1 MTTLK
6 PLLARNRSWALQKCQ
21 HDPDY
26 FEKWVDGQRPHSLW
40 IGCSDSRVPAEV
52 LTGSQPGE
60 LFVHRNIANMLDPAD
75 DNVMSVLQYALHY
88 LEVERVVLCGHYG
101 CGGVQAALSLPTL
114 PLAQESS
121 ALARRIGQLRHTLHH
136 EIAQIADGCGAAASP
151 GASTSASADAER
163 SRHALDAL
171 VEAAQPA
178 RLRLRSGFR
187 PFNHP
192 RRTPLTAGA
201 RPMNTLRQDSLAG
214 IVVFL
219 VALPLCLGIAQAS
232 GLPPFVGLLT
242 GIIGGLVVT
251 ALSPSRFAVSGPAA
265 GLVTIVVAAIES
277 LGSFSV
283 FLMALVLAGVLQ
295 LLFGILRAG
304 RFISLVP
311 ASVIK
316 GMLAA
321 IGILLI
327 MQQIPVAL
335 GTAEETGLADVV
347 QGNAAFSL
355 SAIAVAA
362 GGLLVL
368 WLWGSPLIR
377 RVKSLRWIPGPLIA
391 VLLGCVTT
399 LLLTHFAPQQLAALP
414 RITLPAFGSLGDLL
428 GELESPAWSAW
439 RNPSVWVV
447 AVTLALVASLE
458 TLLSQEAL
466 KKLRPQN
473 PPPSPN
479 REMVAQG
486 VGNLL
491 SGVLGAMPIT
501 AVIVRSSVNVSN
513 GAQSKL
519 SIFIHGVLLLICG
532 LWFSGLLTLIPLASL
547 AAVLLYT
554 GYKLATPRLFIE
566 QFRQGAAQYVPFL
579 ATIGGIIAFGML
591 AGIGIGLATQMAF
604 SLWRSHRHSL
614 QLARYDD
621 HYVLRI
627 QQNLTFMHNPHLR
640 RGIPCSTLSGLSRQP
655 QGNEHEHH

>member
-1 MTTLK
+1 
-6 PLLARNRSWALQKCQ
+6 
-21 HDPDY
+21 
-26 FEKWVDGQRPHSLW
+26 
-40 IGCSDSRVPAEV
+40 
-52 LTGSQPGE
+52 
-60 LFVHRNIANMLDPAD
+60 
-75 DNVMSVLQYALHY
+75 
-88 LEVERVVLCGHYG
+88 
-101 CGGVQAALSLPTL
+101 
-114 PLAQESS
+114 
-121 ALARRIGQLRHTLHH
+121 
-136 EIAQIADGCGAAASP
+136 
-151 GASTSASADAER
+151 
-163 SRHALDAL
+163 
-171 VEAAQPA
+171 
-178 RLRLRSGFR
+178 
-187 PFNHP
+187 
-192 RRTPLTAGA
+192 
-201 RPMNTLRQDSLAG
+201 MNTFRQDSLAG

-335 GTAEETGLADVV
+335 GTAEETGLAEVV
-347 QGNAAFSL
+347 QGNAAFSIK
-355 SAIAVAA
+355 AIAVAA

-414 RITLPAFGSLGDLL
+414 RIALPAFGSLGDLL

-532 LWFSGLLTLIPLASL
+532 LLTLIPLASL

-627 QQNLTFMHNPHLR
+627 QQNLTFMHNPHLLALLAKIPEKSVVIVEHDSVGYLDPDVQAVLDDFAENAPQ
-640 RGIPCSTLSGLSRQP
+640 RGIRLNQWPLASR
-655 QGNEHEHH
+655 

>member
-1 MTTLK
+1 
-6 PLLARNRSWALQKCQ
+6 
-21 HDPDY
+21 
-26 FEKWVDGQRPHSLW
+26 
-40 IGCSDSRVPAEV
+40 
-52 LTGSQPGE
+52 
-60 LFVHRNIANMLDPAD
+60 
-75 DNVMSVLQYALHY
+75 
-88 LEVERVVLCGHYG
+88 
-101 CGGVQAALSLPTL
+101 
-114 PLAQESS
+114 
-121 ALARRIGQLRHTLHH
+121 
-136 EIAQIADGCGAAASP
+136 
-151 GASTSASADAER
+151 
-163 SRHALDAL
+163 
-171 VEAAQPA
+171 
-178 RLRLRSGFR
+178 
-187 PFNHP
+187 
-192 RRTPLTAGA
+192 
-201 RPMNTLRQDSLAG
+201 
-214 IVVFL
+214 
-219 VALPLCLGIAQAS
+219 
-232 GLPPFVGLLT
+232 
-242 GIIGGLVVT
+242 
-251 ALSPSRFAVSGPAA
+251 
-265 GLVTIVVAAIES
+265 
-277 LGSFSV
+277 
-283 FLMALVLAGVLQ
+283 MALVLAGVLQ

-347 QGNAAFSL
+347 QGNAAFSVT
-355 SAIAVAA
+355 AIAVAA

-399 LLLTHFAPQQLAALP
+399 LLLTHFARQQLAALP

-627 QQNLTFMHNPHLR
+627 QQNLTFMHNPHLLALLAKIPEKSVVIVEHDSVGYLDPDVQAVLDDFAENAPQ
-640 RGIPCSTLSGLSRQP
+640 RGIQLNQWPLASR
-655 QGNEHEHH
+655 

>member
-1 MTTLK
+1 
-6 PLLARNRSWALQKCQ
+6 
-21 HDPDY
+21 
-26 FEKWVDGQRPHSLW
+26 
-40 IGCSDSRVPAEV
+40 
-52 LTGSQPGE
+52 
-60 LFVHRNIANMLDPAD
+60 
-75 DNVMSVLQYALHY
+75 
-88 LEVERVVLCGHYG
+88 
-101 CGGVQAALSLPTL
+101 
-114 PLAQESS
+114 
-121 ALARRIGQLRHTLHH
+121 
-136 EIAQIADGCGAAASP
+136 
-151 GASTSASADAER
+151 
-163 SRHALDAL
+163 
-171 VEAAQPA
+171 
-178 RLRLRSGFR
+178 
-187 PFNHP
+187 
-192 RRTPLTAGA
+192 
-201 RPMNTLRQDSLAG
+201 MNTLRQDSLAG

-335 GTAEETGLADVV
+335 GTAEETGLAEVV
-347 QGNAAFSL
+347 QGDAAFSVT
-355 SAIAVAA
+355 AIAVAA

-399 LLLTHFAPQQLAALP
+399 VLMTQAAPQQLATLP

-554 GYKLATPRLFIE
+554 GYKLA
-566 QFRQGAAQYVPFL
+566 AQYVPFL

-627 QQNLTFMHNPHLR
+627 QQNLTFMHNPHLLALLAKIPEKSVVIVEHDSVGYLDPDVR
-640 RGIPCSTLSGLSRQP
+640 AVLDDFAENAPQRGIRLNQWPLASR
-655 QGNEHEHH
+655 

>member
-1 MTTLK
+1 
-6 PLLARNRSWALQKCQ
+6 
-21 HDPDY
+21 
-26 FEKWVDGQRPHSLW
+26 
-40 IGCSDSRVPAEV
+40 
-52 LTGSQPGE
+52 
-60 LFVHRNIANMLDPAD
+60 
-75 DNVMSVLQYALHY
+75 
-88 LEVERVVLCGHYG
+88 
-101 CGGVQAALSLPTL
+101 
-114 PLAQESS
+114 
-121 ALARRIGQLRHTLHH
+121 
-136 EIAQIADGCGAAASP
+136 
-151 GASTSASADAER
+151 
-163 SRHALDAL
+163 
-171 VEAAQPA
+171 
-178 RLRLRSGFR
+178 
-187 PFNHP
+187 
-192 RRTPLTAGA
+192 
-201 RPMNTLRQDSLAG
+201 MNTFRQDSLAG

-277 LGSFSV
+277 LGSFSL

-347 QGNAAFSL
+347 QGNAAFSVK
-355 SAIAVAA
+355 AIAVAA

-428 GELESPAWSAW
+428 GELESPAWNAW

-532 LWFSGLLTLIPLASL
+532 LWFSGLLTLIPLASSPPCCCIP
-547 AAVLLYT
+547 AISWR
-554 GYKLATPRLFIE
+554 PRGCSSSSSA
-566 QFRQGAAQYVPFL
+566 RGAAQYVPFL

-627 QQNLTFMHNPHLR
+627 QQNLTFMHNPHLLALLAKIPEKSVVIVEHDSVGYLDPDVR
-640 RGIPCSTLSGLSRQP
+640 AVLDDFAENAPQRGIRLNQWPLASR
-655 QGNEHEHH
+655 

>member
-1 MTTLK
+1 
-6 PLLARNRSWALQKCQ
+6 
-21 HDPDY
+21 
-26 FEKWVDGQRPHSLW
+26 
-40 IGCSDSRVPAEV
+40 
-52 LTGSQPGE
+52 
-60 LFVHRNIANMLDPAD
+60 
-75 DNVMSVLQYALHY
+75 
-88 LEVERVVLCGHYG
+88 
-101 CGGVQAALSLPTL
+101 
-114 PLAQESS
+114 
-121 ALARRIGQLRHTLHH
+121 
-136 EIAQIADGCGAAASP
+136 
-151 GASTSASADAER
+151 
-163 SRHALDAL
+163 
-171 VEAAQPA
+171 
-178 RLRLRSGFR
+178 
-187 PFNHP
+187 
-192 RRTPLTAGA
+192 
-201 RPMNTLRQDSLAG
+201 MNTLRQDSLAG

-304 RFISLVP
+304 HFISLVP

-335 GTAEETGLADVV
+335 GTAEETGLAEVV
-347 QGNAAFSL
+347 QGNAAFSVN
-355 SAIAVAA
+355 AIAVAA

-501 AVIVRSSVNVSN
+501 AVIVSN

-579 ATIGGIIAFGML
+579 ATIGGIIACGML

-627 QQNLTFMHNPHLR
+627 QQNLTFMHNPHLLALLAKIPEKSVVIVEHDSVGYLDPDVR
-640 RGIPCSTLSGLSRQP
+640 AVLDDFAENAPQRGIRLNQWPLASR
-655 QGNEHEHH
+655 

>member
-1 MTTLK
+1 M
-6 PLLARNRSWALQKCQ
+6 N
-21 HDPDY
+21 
-26 FEKWVDGQRPHSLW
+26 
-40 IGCSDSRVPAEV
+40 
-52 LTGSQPGE
+52 
-60 LFVHRNIANMLDPAD
+60 
-75 DNVMSVLQYALHY
+75 
-88 LEVERVVLCGHYG
+88 
-101 CGGVQAALSLPTL
+101 
-114 PLAQESS
+114 
-121 ALARRIGQLRHTLHH
+121 
-136 EIAQIADGCGAAASP
+136 
-151 GASTSASADAER
+151 
-163 SRHALDAL
+163 
-171 VEAAQPA
+171 
-178 RLRLRSGFR
+178 
-187 PFNHP
+187 
-192 RRTPLTAGA
+192 
-201 RPMNTLRQDSLAG
+201 MNTLRQDSLAG
-214 IVVFL
+214 VVVFL

-265 GLVTIVVAAIES
+265 GLVTIVVASIES
-277 LGSFSV
+277 LGSFSA
-283 FLMALVLAGVLQ
+283 FLLALLLAGVLQ
-295 LLFGILRAG
+295 IALGLIRAG
-304 RFISLVP
+304 RFIALVP
-311 ASVIK
+311 GSVIK

-321 IGILLI
+321 IGLLLI

-335 GTAEETGLADVV
+335 GAADENSLLAVFRD
-347 QGNAAFSL
+347 GFTFSPV
-355 SAIAVAA
+355 SIAVAA
-362 GGLLVL
+362 AGLLLMAL
-368 WLWGSPLIR
+368 WSSPAIR
-377 RVKSLRWIPGPLIA
+377 RVKSLAWIPGPLVA
-391 VLLGCVTT
+391 VLAGCVTT
-399 LLLTHFAPQQLAALP
+399 LALSHSAPALLERLP
-414 RITLPAFGSLGDLL
+414 LITLPEFANLGALVS
-428 GELESPAWSAW
+428 ELEAPAWQALT
-439 RNPSVWVV
+439 NPSVYVV

-627 QQNLTFMHNPHLR
+627 QQNLTFMHNPHLLALLAKIPEKSVVIVEHDSVGYLDPDVR
-640 RGIPCSTLSGLSRQP
+640 AVLDDFAENAPQRGIRLNQWPLASR
-655 QGNEHEHH
+655 